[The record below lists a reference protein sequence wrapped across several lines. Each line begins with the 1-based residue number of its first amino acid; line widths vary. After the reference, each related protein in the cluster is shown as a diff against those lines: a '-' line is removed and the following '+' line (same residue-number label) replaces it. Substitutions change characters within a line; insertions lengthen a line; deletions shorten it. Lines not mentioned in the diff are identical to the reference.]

1 VTIVPSVEVVE
12 GGGSATIGRLRE
24 LTDVALAQEALDLD
38 ALDTCC
44 GGPDDAVLW
53 LDDGSGAAVVAPGA
67 DPTARHLQLIAVVPA
82 AGGEGRGR
90 RLLEAAVELA
100 RDTGAE
106 RLELGGT
113 ATQMRY
119 LWPGVDVR
127 HLRFLAL
134 ADSAGA
140 RWTGAAVNLSCP
152 ATFRA
157 PPPARVELR
166 RVIDDEDAHAA
177 VEFTGGAFPHWLA
190 ELERGI
196 EHGTAFVAAGD
207 TGVVGFACHSVNRP
221 GWFGPTAVD
230 PARRGGGIGAA
241 LLAACCRDL
250 MSAGRDS
257 VEISWIGPVAFYAKV
272 AGAAV
277 SRVFRTGS
285 FDLGRHRS

>member
-1 VTIVPSVEVVE
+1 MTGPSVEVVDRGD
-12 GGGSATIGRLRE
+12 GGVIARLRE
-24 LTDVALAQEALDLD
+24 LSDVALANEALDLD

-67 DPTARHLQLIAVVPA
+67 DPAARHLQLIAVVPA
-82 AGGEGRGR
+82 AQGEGRGR
-90 RLLEAAVELA
+90 LLLEAALDIA
-100 RDTGAE
+100 RSGGAG

-113 ATQMRY
+113 ATHMRY

-127 HLRFLAL
+127 HLRLLAL

-157 PPPARVELR
+157 LPPTEVDLR
-166 RVIDDEDAHAA
+166 RVIDEADAAAA
-177 VEFTGGAFPHWLA
+177 VEFTAGAFPHWLA
-190 ELERGI
+190 ELDRGI
-196 EHGTAFVAAGD
+196 EHGTTFIASGSA
-207 TGVVGFACHSVNRP
+207 GVVGFACHSVNRP

-230 PARRGGGIGAA
+230 PACRGAGIGGA

-250 MSAGRDS
+250 ISAGHDS
-257 VEISWIGPVAFYAKV
+257 VEIAWIGPVAFYAKV

-277 SRVFRTGS
+277 SRVFRTGW
-285 FDLGRHRS
+285 FDLR